1 MSLLS
6 VEDLQRWLEADG
18 PEGLQPLLDYA
29 EQMVAA
35 YLGADSLEQAD
46 FTETKTPVYDTKVVE
61 LANGPLTTLTSI
73 TANGVA
79 IGTADVSRSYWLLG
93 YKNGFAG
100 GVELTIVGKRGWLR
114 ASAPYNLKQAIY
126 MTAAAIKVRGVD
138 RGAISTRLGDFAET
152 YSEGELC
159 VPESASRMVR
169 SYRKVDNIGA

>member
-6 VEDLQRWLEADG
+6 VADLQRWLEAEG
-18 PEGLQPLLDYA
+18 PEGLQSLLDYA
-29 EQMVAA
+29 ESMVAA
-35 YLGADSLEQAD
+35 YLGGESLEEAD
-46 FTETKTPVYDTKVVE
+46 FTETKTPVYDTRVVE

-100 GVELTIVGKRGWLR
+100 GVPLTIVGKKGWTR
-114 ASAPYNLKQAIY
+114 ASTPYNLKQAVY
-126 MTAAAIKVRGVD
+126 MTAAAIKERGVD
-138 RGAISTRLGDFAET
+138 RGATSTRLGDFAET
-152 YSEGELC
+152 YAEAELC
-159 VPESASRMVR
+159 VPDSAARLVR